1 MRFIVIFVKKNMR
14 NNDIK
19 KYFKNLSPDKQ
30 KDLLS
35 ELQNLKDDSEFEL
48 LEIRVKQLDNK
59 QATCPR
65 CGSIKYVKNGSSK
78 GVKRYKCRSC
88 KRSFTAY
95 TGTWLAHIH
104 KKDLLV
110 PYLKLMKQDLSLDK
124 IKVQLKINKKTALD
138 WRHKI
143 SASVSE
149 IENDIFTGITESDE
163 TFFLHSN
170 KGSKNLD
177 RKSRKRGKSVKKRGI
192 SDNQV
197 AVIVS
202 ADRKKT
208 MNVNVACFGRIT
220 KSNIEQAIGN
230 MVGKQ
235 TILCSDGH
243 VSYKGFAIDNSIEHH
258 VLRADLKQ
266 YVKNKKYHIQHINS
280 MHSRMKNWIDKRLL
294 GVATKNL
301 QGYMNWFHL
310 KEKFRTSEFITKIV
324 EIGSTNVNA
333 IKNYRNIEERYELLK
348 TG

>member
-1 MRFIVIFVKKNMR
+1 MR

-19 KYFKNLSPDKQ
+19 KYFADLSPDKQ
-30 KDLLS
+30 RDLLS
-35 ELQNLKDDSEFEL
+35 ELQNLKDDTEFEL
-48 LEIRVKQLDNK
+48 LEIRAKQLDNK
-59 QATCPR
+59 QASCPR

-78 GVKRYKCRSC
+78 GVKRYKCKAC

-104 KKDLLV
+104 KKELLI
-110 PYLKLMKQDLSLDK
+110 PYLKLMKLDLSLDK
-124 IKVQLKINKKTALD
+124 IKEKLKINKKTALD

-143 SASVSE
+143 SASVSN
-149 IENDIFTGITESDE
+149 IENDVFTGITESDE

-170 KGSKNLD
+170 KGSKKLN
-177 RKSRKRGKSVKKRGI
+177 RKPRKRGKSVKKRGVN
-192 SDNQV
+192 DEHV

-208 MNVNVACFGRIT
+208 ININVACLGRIT
-220 KSNIEQAIGN
+220 KSDIEQAIGN

-243 VSYKGFAIDNSIEHH
+243 VSYKGFSADNSIEHH
-258 VLRADLKQ
+258 VIRADLKE

-280 MHSRMKNWIDKRLL
+280 MHSRAKNWIDKKLL

-301 QGYMNWFHL
+301 QGYMNLLHV
-310 KEKFRTSEFITKIV
+310 KEKYKASEFIIKII

-333 IKNYRNIEERYELLK
+333 IKNYRSIDKCYELLK
-348 TG
+348 AG